1 MKKIP
6 YGRQNITKEDID
18 SVVEVLTSDYLTQ
31 GPTIK
36 KFEDAFAKY
45 VGSKYTAVS
54 NGTAA
59 LRFTCFRIKT
69 W

>member
-6 YGRQNITKEDID
+6 YGRQNITKDID

-36 KFEDAFAKY
+36 KFEDAFAI
-45 VGSKYTAVS
+45 VVQNT
-54 NGTAA
+54 
-59 LRFTCFRIKT
+59 L
-69 W
+69 